1 MIHGSL
7 RSFNLLEVLQFV
19 GRKSGVLIVSS
30 PEGEVEVYLESG
42 NMVGFLYRGERVKD
56 IFRIRG
62 IIYRFL
68 RLSEGRFEYV
78 PGDVNTRDFSVPVEV
93 FILSVVSMGDELQDL
108 RMSSLV
114 HPDTVYVLSGEVE
127 DIGGDIGEFLRTA
140 VPLLR
145 EGSSAR
151 KISEEMGLDLDMV
164 RKFMTVIEATGVIRP
179 LPRSRVREDV
189 PLLNKVMGLLRRM
202 WGWRR

>member
-42 NMVGFLYRGERVKD
+42 NMVGFVYRGERVKD

-78 PGDVNTRDFSVPVEV
+78 PGDVNIRDFSVPVEV

-127 DIGGDIGEFLRTA
+127 DMGGDIGEFLRTA

-164 RKFMTVIEATGVIRP
+164 RKFMTVIEAAGVLRP

-189 PLLNKVMGLLRRM
+189 PLLNRVMGLLRRM

>member
-42 NMVGFLYRGERVKD
+42 NMVGFVYRGERVKD

-78 PGDVNTRDFSVPVEV
+78 PGDVNIRDFSVPVEV

-127 DIGGDIGEFLRTA
+127 DMGGDIGEFLRTA

-164 RKFMTVIEATGVIRP
+164 RKFMTVIEAGGVLRP

-189 PLLNKVMGLLRRM
+189 PLLNRVMGLLRRM

>member
-42 NMVGFLYRGERVKD
+42 NMVGFVYRGERVKD

-78 PGDVNTRDFSVPVEV
+78 PGDVNIRDFSVPVEV

-127 DIGGDIGEFLRTA
+127 DMGGDIGEFLRTA

-164 RKFMTVIEATGVIRP
+164 RKFMTVIEAAGVLRP
-179 LPRSRVREDV
+179 LPRSRVRENV
-189 PLLNKVMGLLRRM
+189 PLLNRVMGLLRRM